1 MLEFHAP
8 LSEGH
13 RGIQAT
19 MNAKKMYLHWPSMKH
34 AIEDHVSQCMM
45 CQKLKYDRGNK
56 LQGCYNL
63 CWCLRIHGKVFQ
75 WTLLKSIQ
83 GNSGIWIIV
92 ACLRKQTYS
101 LPVRKTSK
109 AQYLIVWKMSNDA
122 YKHDTSI
129 TFDELKEVITH
140 A

>member
-1 MLEFHAP
+1 MTKTQDPYVLKDGFLLYGSRLCVTKNLRAKVMLESHAP
-8 LSEGH
+8 LNEGH

-34 AIEDHVSQCMM
+34 AIEGHVSQCMM
-45 CQKLKYDRGNK
+45 CQKLKYDRGK
-56 LQGCYNL
+56 LRGCYNL

-83 GNSGIWIIV
+83 GNNGIWIIV

-109 AQYLIVWKMSNDA
+109 A
-122 YKHDTSI
+122 
-129 TFDELKEVITH
+129 
-140 A
+140 